1 MLRIGQT
8 KNLRRKYEF
17 SKLYRYFR
25 ILLEEI
31 NLILPSDGFYN
42 EIIIQNI
49 NQKNLFALYKN
60 KIDEIDSL

>member
-49 NQKNLFALYKN
+49 NQKNLFAF
-60 KIDEIDSL
+60 I